1 MELSSPG
8 LSTNMGSNIK
18 KCRSEIGDM
27 HQNESEIFVNDT
39 NNDNS
44 RQNDIPDSENSTS
57 TELNRSHSEI
67 ELKDPSVETS
77 SVLLRNKQS
86 KMPSETPSKQCHVAQ
101 SVPYKENGCD
111 DDTETVLEV
120 SEKES
125 DKLKYPYTNC
135 TTTGSSTP
143 STDDSALDE
152 KIVEPLDITINA
164 EEANC
169 ASSCSSPKPTHILP
183 KENHSDPSGKFEK

>member
-44 RQNDIPDSENSTS
+44 RQNDIPDSENSAS

-67 ELKDPSVETS
+67 ELRDPSVETS

-86 KMPSETPSKQCHVAQ
+86 KMPSETPSKQCHVSQ
-101 SVPYKENGCD
+101 NVPHKENGCD
-111 DDTETVLEV
+111 DDTETVLEL

-125 DKLKYPYTNC
+125 DKLKYRYTHRA
-135 TTTGSSTP
+135 TTSGNTP
-143 STDDSALDE
+143 STNDSALDA
-152 KIVEPLDITINA
+152 KIVEPLDFIINA

-169 ASSCSSPKPTHILP
+169 VSSCSSPKPAHIIP
-183 KENHSDPSGKFEK
+183 KENHSNPSGKFEM

>member
-39 NNDNS
+39 SNDNS

-57 TELNRSHSEI
+57 AELNRSHSEI
-67 ELKDPSVETS
+67 ELKDPSVEIA
-77 SVLLRNKQS
+77 SVLLKNKQC
-86 KMPSETPSKQCHVAQ
+86 KMPSETPSKQCHVSQ
-101 SVPYKENGCD
+101 NVPHKENGCD
-111 DDTETVLEV
+111 DDTETVLEL

-125 DKLKYPYTNC
+125 DKLKYRYTHCAKTSAN
-135 TTTGSSTP
+135 TP
-143 STDDSALDE
+143 STNDSALDE
-152 KIVEPLDITINA
+152 KIVEPLDVTITA

-169 ASSCSSPKPTHILP
+169 ISNCSSPKPTHIIP
-183 KENHSDPSGKFEK
+183 KENHCDPSGKFEM

>member
-8 LSTNMGSNIK
+8 LSTSMGSNMK
-18 KCRSEIGDM
+18 KCISEIGDM

-44 RQNDIPDSENSTS
+44 RQNEILDSENSTS

-67 ELKDPSVETS
+67 ELKDPSVETA
-77 SVLLRNKQS
+77 SVLLKNKQS
-86 KMPSETPSKQCHVAQ
+86 KMPSETLSKQCRMAQHV
-101 SVPYKENGCD
+101 PHKENGCE

-120 SEKES
+120 SETES
-125 DKLKYPYTNC
+125 DKLKYRYTHC
-135 TTTGSSTP
+135 ATTSANAPNTN
-143 STDDSALDE
+143 DYALDE

-169 ASSCSSPKPTHILP
+169 VSSCSSPKRTHIIP
-183 KENHSDPSGKFEK
+183 KENHSDPSGKLEL

>member
-8 LSTNMGSNIK
+8 LSTSMGSNIK

-67 ELKDPSVETS
+67 ELRDPSVETS

-86 KMPSETPSKQCHVAQ
+86 KMPSETPSKQCRVAQ
-101 SVPYKENGCD
+101 NVPHNEKGCD
-111 DDTETVLEV
+111 DDTETALEV
-120 SEKES
+120 SETES
-125 DKLKYPYTNC
+125 DKRKYRYTHC
-135 TTTGSSTP
+135 ATTSANAP
-143 STDDSALDE
+143 STNDSALDE

-169 ASSCSSPKPTHILP
+169 ASSCSSPKPTHIIQ